1 MQHKKESGSTL
12 EFNKVNTN
20 NMKKKIQVLVFS
32 LFISTIGFSQNC
44 YSVLANLNGM
54 DISAYQGELNAKSCE
69 LKDSFHQDFRS
80 EFGVFDFGYY
90 QISRTFQ
97 GGFDQVWDKIIAD
110 ANASKRYNVIFG
122 RETTSE
128 GGVDVNQRVK
138 LNLPSTGD
146 MACMSQEML
155 ESITQEMKII
165 LNEKNKP
172 YHTKQIRAL
181 QVLSEFIIGARNCCA
196 GGNRSGSRVVTDI
209 DTSKLKIQLCS
220 DNCSNNYSP
229 QNSVALILNNKMPD
243 ILFKIYYPNSSN
255 MCFDV
260 DAVVTINYKKTT
272 NVTSRNRDDE
282 FVTVAR
288 SKLGNSV
295 YCSWGTQTV
304 HDKKWPT
311 NQGGRVKIEL
321 KDILGNILKTFHF
334 TIKAQNPKIGE
345 VMLYLDEAPQNAAW
359 FFKKMAMHESG
370 TSSMDASAEMLQ
382 FNPYNPSSES
392 LHMDWN
398 HSSRCP
404 NFSTNGNGGP
414 GDGGIGIMQL
424 TDPKP
429 HTQALWDWK
438 CNVYG
443 AYKLLTGNK
452 QKILNQ
458 FDDYVWEHPSDPT
471 KDHMITKWDKAWPN
485 DKVVKLNE
493 TYAGYTWKFGAS
505 QLYGNEFGKINN
517 YFNETLAN
525 GEKSILDAWLIKL
538 YNCFGCTALLTAS
551 QASETAKPLWQ
562 INWIN
567 NTNGNNYIEDI
578 FTQQIPSYK

>member
-1 MQHKKESGSTL
+1 MQHKKESGSIL

-97 GGFDQVWDKIIAD
+97 GGFDQVWDKVIAD

-146 MACMSQEML
+146 MTCMSQEML

-209 DTSKLKIQLCS
+209 DTSKLKIQLCI

-282 FVTVAR
+282 FITVAR

-321 KDILGNILKTFHF
+321 KDILGNVLKTFHF

-345 VMLYLDEAPQNAAW
+345 VLLFLDQAPYDKAW
-359 FFKKMAMHESG
+359 MMKKIGMHESG
-370 TSSMDASAEMLQ
+370 TAVDASAEMLQ
-382 FNPYNPSSES
+382 FNQYNSSLES
-392 LHMDWN
+392 LQTDWN

-404 NFSTNGNGGP
+404 NFSIN
-414 GDGGIGIMQL
+414 GDGGIGIFQL
-424 TDPKP
+424 TDYPIP
-429 HTQALWDWK
+429 HTQELWDWK
-438 CNVYG
+438 CNAYG
-443 AYKLLTGNK
+443 AYKKLTHQDLKNRVRD
-452 QKILNQ
+452 Q
-458 FDDYVWEHPSDPT
+458 FNVYFWEHPTNPDF
-471 KDHMITKWDKAWPN
+471 DHMVTKWDKANPTKKV
-485 DKVVKLNE
+485 DKLTN
-493 TYAGYTWKFGAS
+493 TNAGFTWKFGPS
-505 QLYGNEFGKINN
+505 QFFGNGNTKIND
-517 YFNETLAN
+517 YFNENISN
-525 GEKSILDAWLIKL
+525 GEKSVLDAWITKL
-538 YNCFGCTALLTAS
+538 YNCWLCTAFLTAS
-551 QASETAKPLWQ
+551 QAPPIGPVDQKPVWQ
-562 INWIN
+562 LNW
-567 NTNGNNYIEDI
+567 NNYLNDV
-578 FTQQIPSYK
+578 FNQQIPTYK

>member
-1 MQHKKESGSTL
+1 
-12 EFNKVNTN
+12 
-20 NMKKKIQVLVFS
+20 MKKQIQI
-32 LFISTIGFSQNC
+32 LFIFLLISTYAESQNC
-44 YSVLANLNGM
+44 YTVLANMNGIN
-54 DISAYQGELNAKSCE
+54 ISSYQTELNTKSCE
-69 LKDSFHQDFRS
+69 LRDSLHENFRS
-80 EFGVFDFGYY
+80 DFGVFDFGYY

-97 GGFDQVWDKIIAD
+97 GGFDQVWDKAIAD

-122 RETTSE
+122 RETTSD

-146 MACMSQEML
+146 MSCLSEAMIESISQEMR
-155 ESITQEMKII
+155 II

-172 YHTKQIRAL
+172 YHIKQIKAL
-181 QVLSEFIIGARNCCA
+181 QILSEFITSSRNCCA
-196 GGNRSGSRVVTDI
+196 TGNRSGSRSVTDI
-209 DTSKLKIQLCS
+209 DTSKLKIQLCI
-220 DNCSNNYSP
+220 DNCDNNFSP
-229 QNSVALILNNKMPD
+229 QNSVAVIFNNKMPE
-243 ILFKIYYPNSSN
+243 ILFKIFYPNSSN
-255 MCFDV
+255 MCFEL

-272 NVTSRNRDDE
+272 NVASRNRDDE
-282 FVTVAR
+282 YVTIAR

-295 YCSWGTQTV
+295 YCKWGTQTV
-304 HDKKWPT
+304 YDKTWPT

-321 KDILGNILKTFHF
+321 KDILGNVMKTFHF

-345 VMLYLDEAPQNAAW
+345 VMLYLDETPQNLVW

-382 FNPYNPSSES
+382 FNTYNSSLES
-392 LHMDWN
+392 LHTNWN

-404 NFSTNGNGGP
+404 NFSTN

-458 FDDYVWEHPSDPT
+458 FEDFVWEHPTNPFL
-471 KDHMITKWDKAWPN
+471 DHMVTKWDKANPTK
-485 DKVVKLNE
+485 KVVKLTE

-505 QLYGNEFGKINN
+505 PLYGNGYSKINN
-517 YFNETLAN
+517 YFNESLAN
-525 GEKSILDAWLIKL
+525 GEKSVLDAWLTKL
-538 YNCFGCTALLTAS
+538 YNCYGCTAFLTAS
-551 QASETAKPLWQ
+551 QTPPVNGVEQKPVWQ
-562 INWIN
+562 LNW
-567 NTNGNNYIEDI
+567 NNYTNEV
-578 FTQQIPSYK
+578 FNQQVPIYK